1 MSLLTTL
8 LAEPPLRRI
17 VQLAARYLPV
27 SVHTKDRWHAA
38 ERPHYL
44 AGVLYAAE
52 QAKRE
57 GRDAISVLEFGVAEG
72 YGLVVLQAHA
82 EAVER
87 ATGVRVAVY
96 GFDSGGGLPS
106 GTGDYR
112 DHPDW
117 WQPGDFVM
125 DVPKLK
131 AKLTARTTLVLGEI
145 ADTAMSQAITS
156 PIGFIAFDLDFY
168 SSTRDA
174 LRIFLRPSVERLR
187 RVALYFDDLSEHY
200 NHPWAGEPLA
210 IDEFNDKAGVVKI
223 APWRGIKTGRPFP
236 EAHWLEAMYLAHDLE
251 QISRARLTRG
261 AATMR

>member
-1 MSLLTTL
+1 MSLLGTF

-17 VQLAARYLPV
+17 VQLAARHLPC

-38 ERPHYL
+38 DRPHYL

-82 EAVER
+82 EAVEQ
-87 ATGVRVAVY
+87 ATEVRVAVY

-125 DVPKLK
+125 DVPALK

-145 ADTAMSQAITS
+145 RETVKYQAV
-156 PIGFIAFDLDFY
+156 PEPLGFISMDVDFY
-168 SSTRDA
+168 SSAVDA
-174 LRIFLRPSVERLR
+174 LRILKRADVPRLR
-187 RVALYFDDLSEHY
+187 RVAMYFDDLGEHY
-200 NHPWAGEPLA
+200 NHRWAGEPLA
-210 IDEFNDKAGVVKI
+210 IDEFNADSNVKI
-223 APWRGIKTGRPFP
+223 DPWRGIKMGRPFHD
-236 EAHWLEAMYLAHDLE
+236 AHWLDAMYIAHDLE

-261 AATMR
+261 AARLH